1 MAQVIPLAATPNQT
15 LKCVLGGQYCT
26 TRLMTTP
33 VGILIDVLVNDSPV
47 VQGVL
52 CLDQNRLIRYPYLGF
67 VGDLVFVDTQGSQ
80 DPEYSGLGSRY
91 QLLYLSP
98 GDYDAGI

>member
-26 TRLMTTP
+26 IRLMTTSA
-33 VGILIDVLVNDSPV
+33 GLLIDILVDEAPV

>member
-1 MAQVIPLAATPNQT
+1 MQVIPLAATPNQT
-15 LKCVLGGQYCT
+15 MKCVLGGQYCT
-26 TRLMTTP
+26 IRLMTTSA
-33 VGILIDVLVNDSPV
+33 GLLIDVLVNESPV

-98 GDYDAGI
+98 GDYDAGL

>member
-15 LKCVLGGQYCT
+15 LKSVLGGQYCT
-26 TRLMTTP
+26 IRLMTTSA
-33 VGILIDVLVNDSPV
+33 GLLIDVLVNDSPV

-52 CLDQNRLIRYPYLGF
+52 CLDQNRLIRYAYLGF

-98 GDYDAGI
+98 GDYDAGL

>member
-1 MAQVIPLAATPNQT
+1 MAQVIPLSATPNQT

-26 TRLMTTP
+26 IRLMTTSA
-33 VGILIDVLVNDSPV
+33 GLLIDVLVDESPI

-52 CLDQNRLIRYPYLGF
+52 CQDNNRLIRYAYLGF
-67 VGDLVFVDTQGSQ
+67 VGDLVFVDTQGSH

-98 GDYDAGI
+98 GDYDAGL